1 MHDITEHLHFDFSS
15 HLSYNTIGIVIPPI
29 SSLYKKNLPDF
40 NAKRFSG
47 RAGHLYIHI
56 KCFSDIPLLK
66 RDIFYFSACQTN
78 GHLFLSSDTLTDFTG
93 FSSFEVK
100 RLFPSPFFHN

>member
-56 KCFSDIPLLK
+56 KAFLIFHYSNTIFFISPLA
-66 RDIFYFSACQTN
+66 RRTVTC
-78 GHLFLSSDTLTDFTG
+78 FLSSDTLTDFTG

-100 RLFPSPFFHN
+100 LLFPSPFFHN